1 MSARSL
7 YAWALETEGSTR
19 SAALI
24 RIGLAA
30 ILWANWGR
38 DLVLLRQS
46 TPFGVAL
53 SLTFFVSTTLMLIGF
68 WTRPATLVAAA
79 VAFALYFASETLGFR
94 PWMHHN
100 TYLLSFATFLCALAP
115 CERSY
120 SLDRWLALRR
130 ARRAGRTPPPER
142 GNLWALRLIA
152 CQLSLM
158 YFWSAYDKSSIGFLS
173 GERMEFMALWFY
185 FGSTQPALPGFGC
198 AMAAIAIGSVALE
211 YALAAGMLFPHTR
224 RWLAI
229 PGMLMH
235 GFFYLLLPIGTFT
248 VTVWCLYLAYFD
260 ADAVHRA
267 IDDLSG
273 VPRT

>member
-1 MSARSL
+1 VSARSL
-7 YAWALETEGSTR
+7 YGWALETEGSTR

-38 DLVLLRQS
+38 DLTLLHQS
-46 TPFGVAL
+46 TPCGAAL
-53 SLTFFVSTTLMLIGF
+53 SLTFFGSTALMLIGF

-79 VAFALYFASETLGFR
+79 VAFTLYFASEALGFR
-94 PWMHHN
+94 PWFHHN
-100 TYLLSFATFLCALAP
+100 SYLVSFATFLCALTP
-115 CERSY
+115 CDRSY

-130 ARRAGRTPPPER
+130 ARREDRPPPAER

-158 YFWSAYDKSSIGFLS
+158 YFWSAYDKSSLGFLS
-173 GERMEFMALWFY
+173 GERMEFMSLWFY
-185 FGSTQPALPGFGC
+185 FGSNHTNWPGFGL
-198 AMAAIAIGSVALE
+198 AMAAISIGSVALE
-211 YALAAGMLFPHTR
+211 YALAAGMLFPRTR
-224 RWLAI
+224 GWLTL

-235 GFFYLLLPIGTFT
+235 GFFYLLLPISTFT

-260 ADAVHRA
+260 ADAVHRV

>member
-1 MSARSL
+1 VSARDL

-38 DLVLLRQS
+38 DLTLLRQS

-53 SLTFFVSTTLMLIGF
+53 ALTFFASTTLMLIGL
-68 WTRPATLVAAA
+68 WARPATLVAAV
-79 VAFALYFASETLGFR
+79 VAFTLYFASEALGFR
-94 PWMHHN
+94 PWFHHN

-120 SLDRWLALRR
+120 SLDRWRALRR
-130 ARRAGRTPPPER
+130 ARREGRPPPPER

-173 GERMEFMALWFY
+173 GERVEFMALWFY
-185 FGSTQPALPGFGC
+185 FGSTHPALPGFGH

-211 YALAAGMLFPHTR
+211 YALAAGMLCPRTR
-224 RWLAI
+224 RWLTV

-235 GFFYLLLPIGTFT
+235 AFFYLLLPIGTFT

-273 VPRT
+273 APRT